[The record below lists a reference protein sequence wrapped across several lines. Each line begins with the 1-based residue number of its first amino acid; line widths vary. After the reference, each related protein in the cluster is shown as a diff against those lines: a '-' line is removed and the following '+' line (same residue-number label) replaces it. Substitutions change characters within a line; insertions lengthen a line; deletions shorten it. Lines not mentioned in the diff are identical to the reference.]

1 LWIAAA
7 AVTTTCSCC
16 CYFVFFYFLFFS
28 SFFSPIPG
36 YSFSSFFRMFPG
48 AVPVSSPLDRPVTVQ
63 VVVAGSF
70 PQIPTSASFSNFF
83 FFPAPFPLLAD

>member
-1 LWIAAA
+1 LQLLLLLRLLLLPLL
-7 AVTTTCSCC
+7 
-16 CYFVFFYFLFFS
+16 FLLLQSYSRLLLLLFLQDV
-28 SFFSPIPG
+28 PG
-36 YSFSSFFRMFPG
+36 T
-48 AVPVSSPLDRPVTVQ
+48 VPVSSPLDRPVTVQ